1 MKKKYL
7 ALLIL
12 IVGIIFT
19 SLSVRAQTPVNND
32 QYKDA
37 VSFLQGNGVYDRPVM
52 KFFEGMRDY
61 AFGNFA
67 AFIYDAQGLAC
78 IFMLMFFSIKSY
90 EMMSGDK
97 QLEVMPLLRP
107 FGLMMVIMWWGVFCR
122 VLAYPTDL
130 VAAKSEAM
138 FGEQQEEINN
148 MRFERAALMIQVADQ
163 LMTFQ
168 AKTEIAADEAKETNQ
183 GVGKQI
189 VESVKGF
196 FADNI
201 YNPIVEMKIRM
212 QTSLQLLV
220 TQALELIALWI
231 LRICVYVIF
240 MLQIIYSTILV
251 ILGPFSV
258 AVSVLPAYRDA
269 FSTWVARFVSV
280 NLYVG
285 VAYLILYVVG
295 MLQKYA
301 MSVEIEKYKS
311 LVNGSGDAMEKM
323 AWLAGN
329 GVLSFGL
336 VIVAFFVGAI
346 AITTVPSIS
355 TWIISTSGISSAA
368 STAARTGSQVG
379 RMASAAVFKK

>member
-1 MKKKYL
+1 
-7 ALLIL
+7 
-12 IVGIIFT
+12 
-19 SLSVRAQTPVNND
+19 
-32 QYKDA
+32 
-37 VSFLQGNGVYDRPVM
+37 
-52 KFFEGMRDY
+52 
-61 AFGNFA
+61 
-67 AFIYDAQGLAC
+67 
-78 IFMLMFFSIKSY
+78 
-90 EMMSGDK
+90 
-97 QLEVMPLLRP
+97 
-107 FGLMMVIMWWGVFCR
+107 MWWGVFCR

-130 VAAKSEAM
+130 VAAKAEAM
-138 FGEQQEEINN
+138 FGEQQDAINN

-231 LRICVYVIF
+231 LRICVYVVF

-285 VAYLILYVVG
+285 VAYLILN
-295 MLQKYA
+295 
-301 MSVEIEKYKS
+301 E
-311 LVNGSGDAMEKM
+311 
-323 AWLAGN
+323 
-329 GVLSFGL
+329 
-336 VIVAFFVGAI
+336 
-346 AITTVPSIS
+346 
-355 TWIISTSGISSAA
+355 
-368 STAARTGSQVG
+368 
-379 RMASAAVFKK
+379 

>member
-1 MKKKYL
+1 MKKKL
-7 ALLIL
+7 RLLFIL
-12 IVGIIFT
+12 IVGVFNC
-19 SLSVRAQTPVNND
+19 LSVNAQTPVNSE

-52 KFFEGMRDY
+52 SFFEGMRDY

-78 IFMLMFFSIKSY
+78 IFMLIFFSIKSY

-97 QLEVMPLLRP
+97 QFEVMPLLRP

-122 VLAYPTDL
+122 VVAYPTDL
-130 VAAKSEAM
+130 VAAKAEGM
-138 FGEQQEEINN
+138 FGEQQDEINA
-148 MRFERAALMIQVADQ
+148 MRFERAGLMIQVGDQ

-168 AKTEIAADEAKETNQ
+168 AKTEIAADEAKETNK
-183 GVGKQI
+183 GVGQQI

-212 QTSLQLLV
+212 QTSLQLLL
-220 TQALELIALWI
+220 TQALELIGLWI
-231 LRICVYVIF
+231 LRICVYIVF
-240 MLQIIYSTILV
+240 MLQIIYSTVLV

-258 AVSVLPAYRDA
+258 AVSVLPAFRDA
-269 FSTWVARFVSV
+269 FSTWIARFVSV

-285 VAYLILYVVG
+285 IAYLILYIVG

-301 MSVEIEKYKS
+301 MQVEIEKYKTLLGNS
-311 LVNGSGDAMEKM
+311 TDSMEKM
-323 AWLAGN
+323 AWFAGN
-329 GVLSFGL
+329 GILSFGL
-336 VIVAFFVGAI
+336 VIVTFLVGAI

-355 TWIISTSGISSAA
+355 TWIISTSGITSAA
-368 STAARTGSQVG
+368 STAARSGSQVG
-379 RMASAAVFKK
+379 RMASSAVFKR